1 MKKHTWLAIVL
12 ILALLAPM
20 ALTHA
25 QDDEVVT
32 ITWWGTER
40 GRDTAA
46 TRDLHFQLAR
56 AFEESHPNIKVAVSL
71 FPSRAFNTRIAT
83 AVAGGEA
90 PDIWYTYYSPD
101 IAEQGFLEDLTPY
114 IEASDLN
121 PEEQWFSIGQQ
132 RALYDGKFY
141 GVPRD
146 ASAGF
151 IAYNT
156 DMFDAAGLAYPESD
170 WTVADYRE
178 LANALT
184 DAENDQYGV
193 GAIVGGEGCM
203 MWSSFSF
210 NLGTDVVSPDGR
222 DVAGYLDTPEA
233 AEAFRFC
240 LELVTEDKVTAPAE
254 LQDQYGELVFL
265 SGNVG
270 MQHVSNWELAALNE
284 QADFNWGVVAPPRY
298 NEDTPG
304 IAWTD
309 AYAYYMWEGSKHKD
323 AAWQFME
330 WLSGPE
336 AQLMQAEAGIWPPNG
351 PAVWLELGWD
361 QDPILSVPYAEL
373 QKETRVANYLRSQYF
388 WDCVYAAFDNVRVR
402 WIQQGERD
410 LESMLKDETAT
421 AQFCLDDNY
430 DF

>member
-1 MKKHTWLAIVL
+1 MKKQTWLVLAIVVAML
-12 ILALLAPM
+12 VPM
-20 ALTHA
+20 SMINA

-46 TRDLHFQLAR
+46 TRDLHFELAR
-56 AFEESHPNIKVAVSL
+56 AFEAAHPNIKVAVSL
-71 FPSRAFNTRIAT
+71 FPSSGFNTRIAT

-90 PDIWYTYYSPD
+90 PDVWYTYYSPD
-101 IAEQGFLEDLTPY
+101 IAEQGFIEDLTPY
-114 IEASDLN
+114 IEASEAN

-132 RALYDGKFY
+132 RALYEGKYY

-146 ASAGF
+146 AVAGF
-151 IAYNT
+151 IAYNK
-156 DMFDAAGLAYPESD
+156 DMFDAAGLAYPEEG
-170 WTVADYRE
+170 WTVAEYRE

-184 DAENDQYGV
+184 DAENDKYGV

-210 NLGTDVVSPDGR
+210 NLGTDVISPDGR
-222 DVAGYLDTPEA
+222 DVKGYMDTDEA
-233 AEAFRFC
+233 VEAFKYC
-240 LELVTEDKVTAPAE
+240 LELVTEDQVTAPAE

-265 SGNVG
+265 SGNIG
-270 MQHVSNWELAALNE
+270 MQHISNWELPALNE

-298 NEDTPG
+298 SEDAPG

-309 AYAYYMWEGSKHKD
+309 AYAYYMWKDADHKD
-323 AAWQFME
+323 AAWTFME

-336 AQLMQAEAGIWPPNG
+336 AQMIAAEAGIWPANG
-351 PAVWLELGWD
+351 PAVWEELGWD

-373 QKETRVANYLRSQYF
+373 QKETHVANYLRSQYF
-388 WDCVYAAFDNVRVR
+388 WDCVYGAFDNVRVR

-410 LESMLKDETAT
+410 LKSMLSAEADT